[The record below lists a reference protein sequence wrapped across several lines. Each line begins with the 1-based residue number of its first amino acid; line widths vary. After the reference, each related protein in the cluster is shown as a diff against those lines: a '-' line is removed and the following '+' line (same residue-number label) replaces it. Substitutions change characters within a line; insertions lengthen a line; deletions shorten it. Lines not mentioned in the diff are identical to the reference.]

1 MIESSNEMIWT
12 LDTAGCFTFCNGAAE
27 RTIGLHFADWEGK
40 ACVSLIVDE
49 DIPEATDIIDQTLKG
64 GSCNHELRL
73 RKTDSTVIIISVNSA
88 PLRVNGGIEGIVCF
102 ARDVTKQ
109 KETERILVENETRFS
124 ALFRNSSHPI
134 IIIDI
139 RKSCFSD
146 VNEAFVKQ
154 YGFSR
159 EDLIGRNAIE
169 IGLIDAEVERES
181 RRLIMEQ
188 GIFSDREVTVT
199 TKSGHRRTG
208 LASGRIII
216 VDNSPYLIQTII
228 DITERTAAE
237 TKIRQLLEEKELTL
251 KEVHHR
257 IKNNMNAIY
266 GLLSLQADSLEDAVA
281 AAALRE
287 AGDRVQSM
295 QILYDRL
302 YQSSTFTVLPIRN
315 YFLPLID
322 EIMSH
327 YPHRSAVRIESRID
341 DFSLEATRLQ
351 PLGIIINELL
361 TNIMKYAFSD
371 RTDGTVSITACKTGG
386 TVTLTVGDDGG
397 GMPDTVSFDRPSGF
411 GLILVQGLA
420 MQLGGTVRMER
431 GKGTRFVLEF
441 AP

>member
-49 DIPEATDIIDQTLKG
+49 DI
-64 GSCNHELRL
+64 ELRL

-327 YPHRSAVRIESRID
+327 YPHRSAVRIETRID